1 MRGPSPVIPPLRA
14 ETTSVGVFD
23 FRTSLQPLADPS
35 LLKKE
40 FRFLASPALYEAA
53 QGSGAALPGGIHFA
67 VRPLTPGQLRFNHF
81 WRDYVG
87 RALLP
92 RGEPHARWTL
102 QVPLFCRPL
111 YPEPAIAPGALD
123 GVPATVHVRVL
134 LWPFG
139 WSTLVTVDLA
149 RPADLDTLRELVGR
163 IRREAVFETGGA
175 GVRLTL
181 SEVFRETGRRMQE
194 DLFEPR
200 AVSPTLVLSRHWV
213 VGLRSLPVP
222 FTYGADVDPDRPSF
236 SLGDRC
242 RLHGVL
248 RGEEVSRSR
257 LDVLE
262 GRDGAGRKFTLVPLE
277 RAGFTITDFDYGT
290 LVFLHEEPGSRRAR
304 NAWHCLGAN
313 LRTCSLVAEALR
325 LGAVECA
332 RANPAALPAVA
343 AVGEAARESLR
354 GLPHRYPT
362 AFCSAF
368 VRRGSG

>member
-1 MRGPSPVIPPLRA
+1 MIPSLRA
-14 ETTSVGVFD
+14 ETASVGVFD
-23 FRTSLQPLADPS
+23 FRTALQPLADPS

-40 FRFLASPALYEAA
+40 FRFLASPDLYEAA
-53 QGSGAALPGGIHFA
+53 QTSAGALPGGARFA
-67 VRPLTPGQLRFNHF
+67 VRPLTPRQLRFNHF

-92 RGEPHARWTL
+92 RGETHARWTL
-102 QVPLFCRPL
+102 QVPFFCRPRD
-111 YPEPAIAPGALD
+111 PEPTIAPGALD

-149 RPADLDTLRELVGR
+149 RPVDLDTLRELVGR
-163 IRREAVFETGGA
+163 IRRSAVFESRGTGG
-175 GVRLTL
+175 RLTL

-200 AVSPTLVLSRHWV
+200 TVSPGLVLNRHWV
-213 VGLRSLPVP
+213 VGVRSLPVP
-222 FTYGADVDPDRPSF
+222 FTYGADVDPDRPAF

-248 RGEEVSRSR
+248 RGEEISRPR

-277 RAGFTITDFDYGT
+277 RSGFTITDFDYGT
-290 LVFLHEEPGSRRAR
+290 LAFLHEEPEERRAR

-325 LGAVECA
+325 LGAAECT
-332 RANPAALPAVA
+332 RADPAAFPAIA
-343 AVGEAARESLR
+343 AVGEAAGESLR
-354 GLPHRYPT
+354 GLPYRYPT
-362 AFCSAF
+362 AFCSAI
-368 VRRGSG
+368 VGRGRG